1 MNTSSLWRA
10 LRFFS
15 PDWPRVLAALGLV
28 SLATGAGL
36 FKPWPLALLVDC
48 VLGTHPWPKALNQLA
63 EVPKLVQVMALSA
76 LTLALHLGH
85 GALQSVLNFTLI
97 DTGLRGLMRVRQAVF
112 EWLMRLSL
120 RRLYRSQAGDIL
132 YRVTWDTYAFQTLFQ
147 HGVFS
152 FLTASAA
159 VLAMGWVMARLNGSL
174 TLVAMATVPVLL
186 SVMTAFGRQMARRA
200 ELAQAQDSQL
210 SSSVQQGLAN
220 LQLTQSYT
228 REPQEKASFLA
239 QSSQSWSLRRR
250 QHALEVLYL
259 ATVSVV
265 FALGTAAILLVGSRQ
280 VLAGQLSL
288 GELLIFLAYLSQL
301 YEPLNQLSHVGST
314 LSNARAGTRRIFELF
329 DDQTDLPG
337 GAIQLPSSDSSPAAA
352 GISTAGPLVFDRIH
366 FGYELG
372 HEVLKSVSMEIR
384 VGQCIAIIGPSGA
397 GKSTLLQM
405 IPRFFDPL
413 SGAVRWEGVDLRE
426 LDLRSWRAHVALVL
440 QEPLLIR
447 GTLFE
452 NIAYGRLGAT
462 SSEVEAA
469 AQLANADGFIRRL
482 PKGYKSVV
490 GDGAVRLS
498 VGEKQR
504 INLARAFLKNAP
516 ILLLDEPTSALD
528 AASEAHVLESLRR
541 TQGRRITLMVTH
553 RPETLRFVDKVL
565 VLEDGRV
572 VDCCSPEA
580 VRWQTTF
587 TTKLSADGGS

>member
-1 MNTSSLWRA
+1 MNPPSLYRA
-10 LRFFS
+10 LRFFL
-15 PDWPRVLAALGLV
+15 PDWLRVLAALALV
-28 SLATGAGL
+28 ALATGAGL

-48 VLGTHPWPKALNQLA
+48 VLGTEPWPKSMRHFA
-63 EVPKLVQVMALSA
+63 EVPKTTQVMALSA

-85 GALQSVLNFTLI
+85 GALQSLLNFTLI

-112 EWLMRLSL
+112 DWLLRLSM
-120 RRLYRSQAGDIL
+120 RRLYGAQAGDLL
-132 YRVTWDTYAFQTLFQ
+132 YRATWDTYAFQTLFQ

-159 VLAMGWVMARLNGSL
+159 VLAMGWVMARLNMSL

-186 SVMTAFGRQMARRA
+186 AVMTAFGKQMSRRA
-200 ELAQAQDSQL
+200 ELAQAQDSTL

-228 REPQEKASFLA
+228 REPQEAESFRA
-239 QSSQSWSLRRR
+239 QSRTSWNLRRR
-250 QHALEVLYL
+250 QHGLEVLYL

-265 FALGTAAILLVGSRQ
+265 FALGTAAILWVGSRH
-280 VLAGQLSL
+280 VMSGKLSL
-288 GELLIFLAYLSQL
+288 GELLIFLAYLAQL

-329 DDQTDLPG
+329 DDETDLSG
-337 GAIQLPSSDSSPAAA
+337 GRIQLPLRDASMSA
-352 GISTAGPLVFDRIH
+352 GGVPTVSPLVFDRIC
-366 FGYELG
+366 FGYEPG
-372 HEVLKSVSMEIR
+372 HEVLKSVSLEIQP
-384 VGQCIAIIGPSGA
+384 GQRLAIIGPSGA
-397 GKSTLLQM
+397 GKSTLLQL
-405 IPRFFDPL
+405 IPRFYDPI
-413 SGAVRWEGVDLRE
+413 SGVIRWQGVDLRE
-426 LDLRSWRAHVALVL
+426 LELRSWRAQVGLVL

-452 NIAYGRLGAT
+452 NIAYGRPGAT
-462 SSEVEAA
+462 SGDVEAA
-469 AQLANADGFIRRL
+469 AHLANADGFIRRL
-482 PKGYKSVV
+482 PKGYESVV

-528 AASEAHVLESLRR
+528 AASEAHVLESLRK
-541 TQGRRITLMVTH
+541 TQERRITLMVTH

-565 VLEDGRV
+565 VLVDGRV
-572 VDCCSPEA
+572 EECCSPEE

-587 TTKLSADGGS
+587 LKRESAVGS